1 MWRGSVFQIK
11 AKGQRWETV
20 FKKQQE
26 ADVAETKFARRSRKQ
41 GDQKYRNSKG
51 WVYSKGDMAIFEGL
65 EQKKEEHLP
74 FGGGDI
80 KVIGTEYI
88 REN

>member
-1 MWRGSVFQIK
+1 
-11 AKGQRWETV
+11 
-20 FKKQQE
+20 
-26 ADVAETKFARRSRKQ
+26 
-41 GDQKYRNSKG
+41 
-51 WVYSKGDMAIFEGL
+51 MAIFEGL
-65 EQKKEEHLP
+65 EQKKEKHLP

>member
-1 MWRGSVFQIK
+1 MGEES
-11 AKGQRWETV
+11 WEAPE
-20 FKKQQE
+20 Q
-26 ADVAETKFARRSRKQ
+26 FARGLSFP
-41 GDQKYRNSKG
+41 QKYRNSKG